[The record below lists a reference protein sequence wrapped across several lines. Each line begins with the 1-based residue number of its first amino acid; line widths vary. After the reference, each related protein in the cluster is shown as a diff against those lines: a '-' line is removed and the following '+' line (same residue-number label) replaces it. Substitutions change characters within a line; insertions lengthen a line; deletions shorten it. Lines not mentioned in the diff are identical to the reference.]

1 MLILYKK
8 KVYLTI
14 ILTTF
19 ISLIGFTQQKEGVVK
34 IETSAEID
42 EIIAKKKKFNKS
54 LNEVKGYKI
63 QLFYGNEKNSHKIKE
78 EFKALFPDISTKI
91 IFSSPQWKVQIGNY
105 RTRLEADRNL
115 VEIKNE
121 YPGAIVIASEIDIDN

>member
-1 MLILYKK
+1 MWILNRK
-8 KVYLTI
+8 KVYLTV
-14 ILTTF
+14 ILMTF

-34 IETSAEID
+34 VETSAEID
-42 EIIAKKKKFNKS
+42 EIIAKKKQFNKS
-54 LNEVKGYKI
+54 LKKVNGYKI

-78 EFKALFPDISTKI
+78 ESEALFPDISTKI
-91 IFSSPQWKVQIGNY
+91 IFSSPQWKVQVGNY

-115 VEIKNE
+115 IDIKKE